1 VDAQPTRLQS
11 KVAFIGTPVLLFA
24 GLSRVGVP
32 GGDGDEQTVAN
43 VLTVL
48 HAPVLQTFFA

>member
-1 VDAQPTRLQS
+1 MDAQPTRLQS

-43 VLTVL
+43 VLAVL